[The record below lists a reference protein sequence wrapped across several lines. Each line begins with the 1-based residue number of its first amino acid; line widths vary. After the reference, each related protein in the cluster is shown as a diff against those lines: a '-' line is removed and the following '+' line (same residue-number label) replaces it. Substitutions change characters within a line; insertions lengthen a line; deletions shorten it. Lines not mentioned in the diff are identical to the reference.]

1 MLAFIFGLIASV
13 LLVAISYSSSNK
25 TITILSVLMSS
36 AVAIQYLLLGA
47 YGATAL
53 SILSII
59 FAVAALLLSK
69 KPYWRFRNIAP
80 VVVVVSMTALFLVTG
95 GSLSGFNLLPLLGSI
110 LMSCLVLVENKWA
123 IKVITLVAGIVWL
136 VYQIHTGAW
145 GQIPGQIFYFTFW
158 FISVRNMLK
167 NTSVSKR
174 IFGLLAC
181 SSKHNM

>member
-1 MLAFIFGLIASV
+1 M

-36 AVAIQYLLLGA
+36 AVAVQYLLLGA

-53 SILSII
+53 SVLSIV
-59 FAVAALLLSK
+59 FAVAALALSK

-80 VVVVVSMTALFLVTG
+80 VIVVSMTTLFLITG
-95 GSLSGFNLLPLLGSI
+95 GSLSGFNLLPLIGSV

-123 IKVITLVAGIVWL
+123 IKVITFVAGIVWL
-136 VYQIHTGAW
+136 VYQINTGAW

-167 NTSVSKR
+167 NTSISKCLV
-174 IFGLLAC
+174 GLTSR

>member
-80 VVVVVSMTALFLVTG
+80 VIVMSMTALFLVTG

-123 IKVITLVAGIVWL
+123 IKAITFVAGIVWL

-158 FISVRNMLK
+158 FISVENMLK

-174 IFGLLAC
+174 ILSLL
-181 SSKHNM
+181 SRSPKHNM

>member
-25 TITILSVLMSS
+25 SITILSVLMSS
-36 AVAIQYLLLGA
+36 AVALQYLLLGA

-53 SILSII
+53 SILSAM
-59 FAVAALLLSK
+59 FAVASLVLNK

-80 VVVVVSMTALFLVTG
+80 LITVSMTVLFMVTG
-95 GSLSGFNLLPLLGSI
+95 GSLSGFNLLPLIGSV
-110 LMSCLVLVENKWA
+110 LMSCLVLVENKWS
-123 IKVITLVAGIVWL
+123 IKVITFTAGIIWL

-145 GQIPGQIFYFTFW
+145 GQIPGQVFYFTFW

-167 NTSVSKR
+167 NTPFSKR
-174 IFGLLAC
+174 FSGLVLR

>member
-1 MLAFIFGLIASV
+1 MLAFIFGLIASI
-13 LLVAISYSSSNK
+13 LLVAISYSSNNK

-36 AVAIQYLLLGA
+36 AVAVQYLLLGA

-53 SILSII
+53 SVLSIV
-59 FAVAALLLSK
+59 FAVAALILSE

-80 VVVVVSMTALFLVTG
+80 LIVLSMTALFIVTG
-95 GSLSGFNLLPLLGSI
+95 GSLFGFNLIPLIGSV
-110 LMSCLVLVENKWA
+110 LMSCLILVENKWA
-123 IKVITLVAGIVWL
+123 IKGITFTAGIIWL

-158 FISVRNMLK
+158 FISVGKMVK
-167 NTSVSKR
+167 NTSINKH
-174 IFGLLAC
+174 LLALTPR

>member
-1 MLAFIFGLIASV
+1 LLAFIFGLVASV

-36 AVAIQYLLLGA
+36 AVALQYLILGA

-53 SILSII
+53 SVLSIV
-59 FAVAALLLSK
+59 FAVAALLLNK
-69 KPYWRFRNIAP
+69 KPYWRFKNIAP
-80 VVVVVSMTALFLVTG
+80 VIVVSMTALFLMTG
-95 GSLSGFNLLPLLGSI
+95 GSLSGFSLFPLVGSV

-123 IKVITLVAGIVWL
+123 IKAITFVAGIVWL

-158 FISVRNMLK
+158 FISVGNMVK

-174 IFGLLAC
+174 ILSLL
-181 SSKHNM
+181 SRSPKHNM

>member
-80 VVVVVSMTALFLVTG
+80 VVVVSMTVLFLVTG
-95 GSLSGFNLLPLLGSI
+95 GSLSGFNLLPLIGSV

-123 IKVITLVAGIVWL
+123 IKSITFVAGIVWL

-158 FISVRNMLK
+158 FISVGNMLK

-174 IFGLLAC
+174 FSGLV
-181 SSKHNM
+181 SRSPKHNM

>member
-1 MLAFIFGLIASV
+1 MLAFIFGLVASV

-36 AVAIQYLLLGA
+36 AVAVQYLLLGA

-53 SILSII
+53 SVLSIV
-59 FAVAALLLSK
+59 FAVAALVLSK
-69 KPYWRFRNIAP
+69 KPYWKFRNIAP
-80 VVVVVSMTALFLVTG
+80 VIVVSMTALFLITG
-95 GSLSGFNLLPLLGSI
+95 GSLYGFNLLPLVGSI

-123 IKVITLVAGIVWL
+123 IKVITFVAGIVWL
-136 VYQIHTGAW
+136 VYQIYTGAW

-167 NTSVSKR
+167 NTSISKR
-174 IFGLLAC
+174 IVGLTSR
-181 SSKHNM
+181 SSKHNI

>member
-1 MLAFIFGLIASV
+1 MLAFTFGLIASV

-36 AVAIQYLLLGA
+36 AVAVQYLLLGA

-53 SILSII
+53 SVLSIV
-59 FAVAALLLSK
+59 FAVAALVLNK
-69 KPYWRFRNIAP
+69 KPYWKFRNIAP
-80 VVVVVSMTALFLVTG
+80 VIVVSMTALFLVTG
-95 GSLSGFNLLPLLGSI
+95 GSLSGFNLLPLVGSV

-123 IKVITLVAGIVWL
+123 IKVITFVAGIVWL

-158 FISVRNMLK
+158 FISVRKMLS
-167 NTSVSKR
+167 NTSASKR
-174 IFGLLAC
+174 IFGLLSR

>member
-13 LLVAISYSSSNK
+13 LLVAISYSSNNK

-36 AVAIQYLLLGA
+36 AVALQYLLLGA

-53 SILSII
+53 SVLSIV
-59 FAVAALLLSK
+59 FAVAALVLNK
-69 KPYWRFRNIAP
+69 KTYWRFRDIAP
-80 VVVVVSMTALFLVTG
+80 VIVVSMTALFLVTG
-95 GSLSGFNLLPLLGSI
+95 GSLSGFNLLPLIGSV

-123 IKVITLVAGIVWL
+123 IKTITFIAGIVWL

-158 FISVRNMLK
+158 FISVGNMAK

-174 IFGLLAC
+174 ILSLL
-181 SSKHNM
+181 SRSPKHNI

>member
-13 LLVAISYSSSNK
+13 LLIAISYSSSNK

-36 AVAIQYLLLGA
+36 AVAVQYLLLGA
-47 YGATAL
+47 YGATVLNVL
-53 SILSII
+53 SIV
-59 FAVAALLLSK
+59 FAVAALVLSK

-80 VVVVVSMTALFLVTG
+80 VIVVSMTTLFLVTG
-95 GSLSGFNLLPLLGSI
+95 GSLSGFNLLPLIGSI

-123 IKVITLVAGIVWL
+123 IKTITFIAGIVWL

-158 FISVRNMLK
+158 FISVGNMVK
-167 NTSVSKR
+167 NTSVGKR
-174 IFGLLAC
+174 ILSLL
-181 SSKHNM
+181 SRSPKHNM

>member
-1 MLAFIFGLIASV
+1 LLALIFGIIASV

-36 AVAIQYLLLGA
+36 AVAVQYLLLGA

-53 SILSII
+53 SMLSIV
-59 FAVAALLLSK
+59 FAVAALVLSK
-69 KPYWRFRNIAP
+69 KPFWRFQNIAP
-80 VVVVVSMTALFLVTG
+80 VIVVSMTALLLVTG
-95 GSLSGFNLLPLLGSI
+95 GSLSGFNLLPLVGSI
-110 LMSCLVLVENKWA
+110 LMSCLVLVENKWV
-123 IKVITLVAGIVWL
+123 IKAITLIAGIVWL

-158 FISVRNMLK
+158 FISVGNMVK

-174 IFGLLAC
+174 ILSLL
-181 SSKHNM
+181 SRSPKHNM

>member
-1 MLAFIFGLIASV
+1 MLAFIFGLVASV

-36 AVAIQYLLLGA
+36 AVALQYLLLGA

-53 SILSII
+53 SVLSIV
-59 FAVAALLLSK
+59 FAIAALVLSK
-69 KPYWRFRNIAP
+69 KPYWRFKNIAP
-80 VVVVVSMTALFLVTG
+80 VIVVSMTALFLMTG
-95 GSLSGFNLLPLLGSI
+95 GSLSGFNLLPLVGSV

-123 IKVITLVAGIVWL
+123 IKAITFVAGIVWL

-145 GQIPGQIFYFTFW
+145 GQIPGQVFYFTFW
-158 FISVRNMLK
+158 FISVGNMLK
-167 NTSVSKR
+167 KSPFSKC
-174 IFGLLAC
+174 FGGLMSR

>member
-1 MLAFIFGLIASV
+1 MLAFTFGLIASV

-36 AVAIQYLLLGA
+36 AVAVQYLLLGA

-53 SILSII
+53 SVLSIV
-59 FAVAALLLSK
+59 FAVAALVLNK
-69 KPYWRFRNIAP
+69 KPYWKFRNIAP
-80 VVVVVSMTALFLVTG
+80 VIVVSMTALFLITG
-95 GSLSGFNLLPLLGSI
+95 GSLSGFNLLPLIGSV

-145 GQIPGQIFYFTFW
+145 GQIPGQVFYFTFW

-174 IFGLLAC
+174 IFGLLTR

>member
-1 MLAFIFGLIASV
+1 MLAFTFGLIASV

-36 AVAIQYLLLGA
+36 AVAVQYILLGA

-53 SILSII
+53 SVLSAL
-59 FAVAALLLSK
+59 FAVAALVLSK

-80 VVVVVSMTALFLVTG
+80 VIVVSMTTLFLITG
-95 GSLSGFNLLPLLGSI
+95 GSLSGFNLLPLVGSI

-123 IKVITLVAGIVWL
+123 IKAITFVAGIVWL

-158 FISVRNMLK
+158 FISVGNMLK
-167 NTSVSKR
+167 NTSVSKHLL
-174 IFGLLAC
+174 GLTSR
-181 SSKHNM
+181 SSKHNI

>member
-36 AVAIQYLLLGA
+36 AVALQYLILGA

-53 SILSII
+53 SVLSIV
-59 FAVAALLLSK
+59 FAVAALVLSK
-69 KPYWRFRNIAP
+69 KPYWNLRNIAP
-80 VVVVVSMTALFLVTG
+80 VIVVSMTALFLVTG
-95 GSLSGFNLLPLLGSI
+95 GSLSGLNLLPLVGSV

-123 IKVITLVAGIVWL
+123 IKVITLVAGIIWL

-158 FISVRNMLK
+158 FISVRNMLR

-174 IFGLLAC
+174 IFGLLAR

>member
-80 VVVVVSMTALFLVTG
+80 VIVVSMAALFLVTG
-95 GSLSGFNLLPLLGSI
+95 GSLSGFNLLPLVGSI

-123 IKVITLVAGIVWL
+123 IKTITLVAGIVWL

-158 FISVRNMLK
+158 FISVGNMVK
-167 NTSVSKR
+167 NTSVNKH
-174 IFGLLAC
+174 LLALTPR

>member
-1 MLAFIFGLIASV
+1 MLALIFGLIASV

-36 AVAIQYLLLGA
+36 AVAIQYLILGA

-53 SILSII
+53 SFLSII
-59 FAVAALLLSK
+59 SAVAALLLSK

-80 VVVVVSMTALFLVTG
+80 VIAVSMTALFLITG
-95 GSLSGFNLLPLLGSI
+95 GSLSGFNLFPLIGSV

-123 IKVITLVAGIVWL
+123 IKVITFTAGIVWL

-158 FISVRNMLK
+158 FISVGNILK
-167 NTSVSKR
+167 KASLSKR
-174 IFGLLAC
+174 FSDLVPR
-181 SSKHNM
+181 SSKHNI

>member
-1 MLAFIFGLIASV
+1 LLAFIFGLVASV
-13 LLVAISYSSSNK
+13 LLVAISYSISNK

-36 AVAIQYLLLGA
+36 AVALQYLILGA

-53 SILSII
+53 SVLSIV
-59 FAVAALLLSK
+59 FAVAALLLNK
-69 KPYWRFRNIAP
+69 KPYWNLRNIAP
-80 VVVVVSMTALFLVTG
+80 VIVVSMTALFLVTG
-95 GSLSGFNLLPLLGSI
+95 GSLSGLNLLPLVGSV
-110 LMSCLVLVENKWA
+110 LLSCLVPVENKWA
-123 IKVITLVAGIVWL
+123 IKVITLVAGIIWL

-174 IFGLLAC
+174 IFGLLAR

>member
-80 VVVVVSMTALFLVTG
+80 VIAVSMTTLFLIIG
-95 GSLSGFNLLPLLGSI
+95 GSLSGFNLLPLIGSV

-123 IKVITLVAGIVWL
+123 IKSITFIAGIVWL

-174 IFGLLAC
+174 IFGLLAR